1 MRIARRRPIP
11 PLATSFMTPPLSRA
25 DGKEIA
31 LPKLPTVVVFTDERS
46 GGDAAPPTGRALA
59 NRQRQGDSSRME
71 VSGAMLR
78 ITIRNEDS
86 ATSFVIEGKL
96 AWPWVEE
103 LRKCWRRAL
112 SCHQPQS
119 IRVDFTAMTFIDSR
133 GRDLLVQMHRQG
145 ATLEGSGLM
154 ITALIEEIKQM

>member
-1 MRIARRRPIP
+1 
-11 PLATSFMTPPLSRA
+11 
-25 DGKEIA
+25 
-31 LPKLPTVVVFTDERS
+31 
-46 GGDAAPPTGRALA
+46 
-59 NRQRQGDSSRME
+59 ME
-71 VSGAMLR
+71 VSRAMLR

-103 LRKCWRRAL
+103 LRKCWRRAI